1 MSFIFFLNILVSF
14 LLTGIIWTIQL
25 VHYPSFNFVNKLN
38 FLDFHKFH
46 STKISFIVI
55 PLMLPEFFSALL
67 LLIRDSSSSF
77 LWINFGLIVLIWL
90 STFFIQVP
98 LHNILSQRK
107 DKVAISR
114 LVSTNW
120 IRTTLWSIK
129 TLFLIDQIIL

>member
-1 MSFIFFLNILVSF
+1 MSFIFFLHILVSF

-55 PLMLPEFFSALL
+55 PLMLIEFFSALV

>member
-55 PLMLPEFFSALL
+55 PLMLIEFFSALA

>member
-14 LLTGIIWTIQL
+14 LLTGTIWTIQL

-55 PLMLPEFFSALL
+55 PLMLIEFFSALV

-98 LHNILSQRK
+98 LHNMLSQRK
-107 DKVAISR
+107 DKVAISK